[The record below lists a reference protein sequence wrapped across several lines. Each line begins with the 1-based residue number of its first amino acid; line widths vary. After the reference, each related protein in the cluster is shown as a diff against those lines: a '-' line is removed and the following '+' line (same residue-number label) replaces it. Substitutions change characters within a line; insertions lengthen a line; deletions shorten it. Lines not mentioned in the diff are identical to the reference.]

1 MVGLTVAFIFVN
13 NEIQTYLLVG
23 IMLASIIGITVEVW
37 LKYNG
42 GYEIGL
48 NKVHPSLN
56 EMEDNRAYQK
66 KIYG

>member
-23 IMLASIIGITVEVW
+23 IMFASIIGITVEIW
-37 LKYNG
+37 LQYNG

-56 EMEDNRAYQK
+56 
-66 KIYG
+66 